1 MTGHSKKDNSCPIRM
16 QKDKTLPC
24 KGLKPLEHNQ
34 MRLEMKTMRLNF
46 NSSVSYIV

>member
-1 MTGHSKKDNSCPIRM
+1 MGGPHLAFLKKKSIYA
-16 QKDKTLPC
+16 
-24 KGLKPLEHNQ
+24 LKPLEHNQ